1 MRPVGDLLRLSA
13 EEASVARVADALD
26 AEGCVVVERF
36 LAPDKIAALHQE
48 LAPHRQQTPLGRN
61 DFEGFDTKRIYAL
74 FAKVRGFDELATHP
88 LLLGVLDRVLGHYQL
103 SGPVGIDIGPGESA
117 QGLHRDDVVYP
128 LSWPHPQVV
137 LNTMWALDD
146 FTEENGATLIVPG
159 SHRSSPADKPP
170 DDDAIAA
177 TMPAGSVMFYV
188 GTVWHGGGANHTEQ
202 RRLGVILEYAAS
214 WLRAQENHVTA
225 VPVDVMRTLDPRL
238 QELLGYNIFPPFLG
252 YVDGRHPRRAL
263 GGRATS

>member
-1 MRPVGDLLRLSA
+1 MT
-13 EEASVARVADALD
+13 
-26 AEGCVVVERF
+26 
-36 LAPDKIAALHQE
+36 
-48 LAPHRQQTPLGRN
+48 TP
-61 DFEGFDTKRIYAL
+61 
-74 FAKVRGFDELATHP
+74 
-88 LLLGVLDRVLGHYQL
+88 
-103 SGPVGIDIGPGESA
+103 
-117 QGLHRDDVVYP
+117 
-128 LSWPHPQVV
+128 
-137 LNTMWALDD
+137 
-146 FTEENGATLIVPG
+146 
-159 SHRSSPADKPP
+159 
-170 DDDAIAA
+170 IAA

-263 GGRATS
+263 GGRRYFVKLDRIWITRAR